1 MRRMTLRLL
10 TAGESHG
17 PGLTGILE
25 GLPAGLAL
33 PLDRIDAELTRR
45 QQGVGRGARMQIEQ
59 DRITCTGG
67 VRHGITLGSP
77 VCLWLPNR
85 DFENWQERMQPGP
98 LPGGATPPAPV
109 TLVRPG
115 HIDLAGSLKL
125 AHFDVRNT
133 LERASAR
140 ETAMRVALGTCARIL
155 LEACDIH
162 ITSRL
167 LQYGTYSF
175 PPYEPAF
182 PTSRDWEE
190 HREAC
195 LTQGASALTAATSE
209 LQSAAEE
216 ARAAGTSLGGS
227 FQVLAYGLPPG
238 LGHYI
243 QWDRRLDGR
252 LAQALMS
259 IHAVK
264 AVGFGAGDSLAGMVG
279 SESNDALF
287 VRDPAERRPGGPWW
301 KRTKNYMGGLEGGL
315 TNGEPLTATLTLK
328 PLSTQTTALPSIDL
342 ATGAP
347 ASALVERT
355 DVAVVEAAAVVAE
368 AMVALVLADALMEQC
383 GGSALVDVEENYR
396 AYRKRVFR
404 EPSGN

>member
-25 GLPAGLAL
+25 GLPAGLLL
-33 PLDRIDAELTRR
+33 PLDRIDVELARR
-45 QQGVGRGARMQIEQ
+45 QLGVGRGARMQIEQ

-67 VRHGITLGSP
+67 VRHGITLGGP
-77 VCLWLPNR
+77 VSLWLPNR
-85 DFENWQERMQPGP
+85 DFKNWQERMQPTP
-98 LPGGATPPAPV
+98 LPEGASPPAPV

-125 AHFDVRNT
+125 AHPDVRNT

-140 ETAMRVALGTCARIL
+140 ETAMRVALGTCARVL
-155 LEACDIH
+155 LETCDIQ

-167 LQYGTYSF
+167 LQYGAYSF
-175 PPYEPAF
+175 PPYEPAL
-182 PTSRDWEE
+182 PTTRDWEE
-190 HREAC
+190 RRTMC
-195 LTQGASALTAATSE
+195 LTQGAAALSAATAE
-209 LQSAAEE
+209 LQSVADS

-227 FQVLAYGLPPG
+227 FQVLAFGLPPG
-238 LGHYI
+238 LGHYV

-264 AVGFGAGDSLAGMVG
+264 AVAVGLGESLARMAG

-287 VRDPAERRPGGPWW
+287 VRAPAERRPGGPWW
-301 KRTKNYMGGLEGGL
+301 KRTTNYMGGLEGGL
-315 TNGEPLTATLTLK
+315 TNGEPLIATLTLK
-328 PLSTQTTALPSIDL
+328 PLSTQTTPLPSIDL

-368 AMVALVLADALMEQC
+368 AMVALVLADALLEQC
-383 GGSALVDVEENYR
+383 GGAALVDVEENFR
-396 AYRKRVFR
+396 AYLERVYR
-404 EPSGN
+404 EPTAI

>member
-25 GLPAGLAL
+25 GLPAGLLL
-33 PLDRIDAELTRR
+33 PLDRIDAELARR
-45 QQGVGRGARMQIEQ
+45 QLGVGRGARMQIEQ

-67 VRHGITLGSP
+67 VRHGITLGGP
-77 VCLWLPNR
+77 VSLWLPNR
-85 DFENWQERMQPGP
+85 DFENWQERMQPTP
-98 LPGGATPPAPV
+98 LPERAIPPAPV

-125 AHFDVRNT
+125 AHADVRNT

-140 ETAMRVALGTCARIL
+140 ETAMRVALGTCARVL

-167 LQYGTYSF
+167 LQYGAYSF
-175 PPYEPAF
+175 PPYEPAL
-182 PTSRDWEE
+182 PTTRDWEE
-190 HREAC
+190 RRTMC
-195 LTQGASALTAATSE
+195 LTQGAAALNAATAA
-209 LQSAAEE
+209 LQGAAE
-216 ARAAGTSLGGS
+216 ATRTAGTTLGGS
-227 FQVLAYGLPPG
+227 VQVLAYGLPPG

-264 AVGFGAGDSLAGMVG
+264 AVGFGAGEALAGMTG
-279 SESNDALF
+279 SESNDALY
-287 VRDPAERRPGGPWW
+287 VRDPAARRPGGPWW
-301 KRTKNYMGGLEGGL
+301 MRKSNHMGGLEGGL
-315 TNGEPLTATLTLK
+315 TNGEPLIATLTLK
-328 PLSTQTTALPSIDL
+328 PLSTQTTPLPSLDL

-347 ASALVERT
+347 ASALVERS

-368 AMVALVLADALMEQC
+368 AMVALVLADALLEQC
-383 GGSALVDVEENYR
+383 GGAAMVDMLEQYR
-396 AYRKRVFR
+396 AYLERVYR